1 MKKEEYIRML
11 LADNETEKQPQKE
24 LNEAIIDCVDIALSQ
39 EPEDFEIKDTKIGLD
54 TFWAAIR
61 EAGRKEASHC
71 VSPLRAAELIAQ
83 KLGAKFERASRR
95 LAEKP
100 AEPKVVRLE
109 DLF

>member
-11 LADNETEKQPQKE
+11 LEDNETEKQPQKE

-61 EAGRKEASHC
+61 D
-71 VSPLRAAELIAQ
+71 AE
-83 KLGAKFERASRR
+83 
-95 LAEKP
+95 P

>member
-39 EPEDFEIKDTKIGLD
+39 EPEDFEIEDTKIGLD

-61 EAGRKEASHC
+61 DAGWKEASHC

>member
-24 LNEAIIDCVDIALSQ
+24 LNEAIIDCVDIAVSQ
-39 EPEDFEIKDTKIGLD
+39 MPEDFEIEDAKIGLNE
-54 TFWAAIR
+54 FWAAIKD
-61 EAGRKEASHC
+61 AGRKEPSHC
-71 VSPLRAAELIAQ
+71 VSPQRAAELIAQ

>member
-39 EPEDFEIKDTKIGLD
+39 MPEDFEIEDAKIGLNE
-54 TFWAAIR
+54 FWAAIKD
-61 EAGRKEASHC
+61 AGRKEPSHC

-109 DLF
+109 ALF

>member
-39 EPEDFEIKDTKIGLD
+39 EPEDFEIEDTKIGLD
-54 TFWAAIR
+54 TFWAAIKD
-61 EAGRKEASHC
+61 AGRKEASHC

>member
-1 MKKEEYIRML
+1 MKKDEYIRML
-11 LADNETEKQPQKE
+11 LADNATAGGAQKE

-39 EPEDFEIKDTKIGLD
+39 ETEDFEIEDTKIGLD

-61 EAGRKEASHC
+61 DAGRKEASHC